1 MAKIYKIESLEC
13 NDIYFGCTTKKYLSE
28 RMTYYRHEYKKY
40 IQTKQDNDLYNKYI
54 NMEKEYGHDSLLK
67 LFELFDKYNIN
78 TFKINLVS
86 VIDSRNKELI
96 KSQLFDFIK
105 NNNLNK

>member
-1 MAKIYKIESLEC
+1 
-13 NDIYFGCTTKKYLSE
+13 
-28 RMTYYRHEYKKY
+28 MTYYRHEYKKY

-54 NMEKEYGHDSLLK
+54 NMKQEYGHESLLK

-86 VIDSRNKELI
+86 VIDSKNKELI